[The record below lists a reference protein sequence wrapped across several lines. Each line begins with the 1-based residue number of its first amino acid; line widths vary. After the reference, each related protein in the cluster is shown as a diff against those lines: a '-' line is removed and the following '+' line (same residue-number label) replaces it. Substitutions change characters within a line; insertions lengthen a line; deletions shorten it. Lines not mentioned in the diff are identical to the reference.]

1 MDIIQIVPRLP
12 PAIDGLGDYALN
24 LARQLYNDFNLKT
37 HFAIGDAAWTGNTQI
52 EDFLINSVD
61 ERSAT
66 ALLSLLASKP
76 TTVLLHYVGY
86 GYAKRG
92 CPVWLVEG
100 LERWKRNTPNSNLV
114 TMFHEVY
121 ASGKLPW
128 TSSFWL
134 SDWQKKLAGRLSQ
147 ISDRCLTSNQ
157 NYAEVLYQLSQGK
170 QSQIPTLPVFSNVG
184 EPKQIP
190 RLTERSRR
198 LVVFGSPSIR
208 KRAYR
213 QSLKELSQVCQLF
226 DIQEI
231 LDIGAP
237 TGLVLSSIQGIPI
250 VETGKLSAPEIS
262 EILLNSFAGFF
273 NYHLEYLAKSGVF
286 AAYCAHGIL
295 TVSPRVYTS
304 TQDGIEPGKH
314 YWVFSDRITEIT
326 DCVEVQAIASHAY
339 TWYQT
344 HNLSVQTQNFVTHGL
359 GNICTN
365 IG

>member
-1 MDIIQIVPRLP
+1 
-12 PAIDGLGDYALN
+12 
-24 LARQLYNDFNLKT
+24 
-37 HFAIGDAAWTGNTQI
+37 
-52 EDFLINSVD
+52 
-61 ERSAT
+61 
-66 ALLSLLASKP
+66 
-76 TTVLLHYVGY
+76 
-86 GYAKRG
+86 
-92 CPVWLVEG
+92 
-100 LERWKRNTPNSNLV
+100 
-114 TMFHEVY
+114 MFHEVY

-237 TGLVLSSIQGIPI
+237 TGLVLSSIQDIPI
-250 VETGKLSAPEIS
+250 VEKGKLSAPEIS

-286 AAYCAHGIL
+286 AAYCAHGML
-295 TVSPRVYTS
+295 TVSPRVYAS

-326 DCVEVQAIASHAY
+326 DCVEAQAIASHAY
-339 TWYQT
+339 NWYQT

-359 GNICTN
+359 GNVYTN

>member
-24 LARQLYNDFNLKT
+24 LARQLYNDFNLTT

-52 EDFLINSVD
+52 EDFLINLVD
-61 ERSAT
+61 ERSTT

-76 TTVLLHYVGY
+76 TIVLLHYVGY

-100 LERWKRNTPNSNLV
+100 LELWKRNTPNSNLV

-121 ASGKLPW
+121 ASGNLPW

-134 SDWQKKLAGRLSQ
+134 SGQQRNLATRLAKL
-147 ISDRCLTSNQ
+147 SDRCLTSNQ
-157 NYAEVLYQLSQGK
+157 NYADILYELSQEK
-170 QSQIPTLPVFSNVG
+170 HNQIPTIPVFSNVG

-190 RLTERSRR
+190 PLAERSRR
-198 LVVFGSPSIR
+198 LVLFGSPSIR

-213 QSLKELSQVCQLF
+213 QSLKEISQACRLF
-226 DIQEI
+226 GIQEI

-237 TGLVLSSIQGIPI
+237 TDLELSSIQGIPI
-250 VETGKLSAPEIS
+250 VETGKLSAAEIS
-262 EILLNSFAGFF
+262 DILLNSFAGFF
-273 NYHLEYLAKSGVF
+273 NYHLEYLAKSGIF
-286 AAYCAHGIL
+286 AAYCAHGML
-295 TVSPRVYTS
+295 TISPRVYAS

-314 YWVFSDRITEIT
+314 YWVLSDRLTEMT
-326 DCVEVQAIASHAY
+326 DFVEAQAIASHAY
-339 TWYQT
+339 TWYQS
-344 HNLSVQTQNFVTHGL
+344 HNLSVQAQNFVTQVLDNVCTKL
-359 GNICTN
+359 G
-365 IG
+365 